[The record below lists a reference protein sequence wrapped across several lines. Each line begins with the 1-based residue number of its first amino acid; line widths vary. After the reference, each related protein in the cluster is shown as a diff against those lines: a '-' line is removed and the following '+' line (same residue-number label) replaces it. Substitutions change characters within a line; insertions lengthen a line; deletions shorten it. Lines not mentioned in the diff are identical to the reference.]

1 MLEIV
6 CNTMQYMILWYSS
19 EPVLIRQILIS
30 FEAIL
35 EIKIILTLKKGWIS
49 NAFLWKILKN
59 WLKQTRKI

>member
-1 MLEIV
+1 MLLEIV

-35 EIKIILTLKKGWIS
+35 EIKIILTLKKG
-49 NAFLWKILKN
+49 
-59 WLKQTRKI
+59 